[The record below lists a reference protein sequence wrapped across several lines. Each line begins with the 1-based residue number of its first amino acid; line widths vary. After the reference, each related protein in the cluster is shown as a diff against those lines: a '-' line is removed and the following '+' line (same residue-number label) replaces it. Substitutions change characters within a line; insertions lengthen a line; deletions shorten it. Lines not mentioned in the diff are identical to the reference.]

1 MPPSLHLISAC
12 ALPCNVSFLVPF
24 VFLFSYATELGRI
37 KIVHGQILDAL
48 NNYTDMT
55 SLTAIPTG
63 SGLQTL

>member
-1 MPPSLHLISAC
+1 
-12 ALPCNVSFLVPF
+12 
-24 VFLFSYATELGRI
+24 LGRI